1 MQNTNAAE
9 KKTQTEYFV
18 EIANF
23 VALNGGDPDWVTFLN
38 GRADLLQKQ
47 AAKAKE
53 RKAKKNK
60 PEDTLLTAVAS
71 CLGEKLKTS
80 DEICEELVDQ
90 FPEIS
95 RNKVVAR
102 VKTLI
107 ETGVAGKISVNVGQ
121 GKRKVAYALA
131 EYMPKDED

>member
-1 MQNTNAAE
+1 MANTNVNKE
-9 KKTQTEYFV
+9 KTQTEYFV

-23 VALNGGDPDWVTFLN
+23 IELNGGDPDWVKFLY
-38 GRADLLQKQ
+38 GRVDLLARQ

-53 RKAKKNK
+53 RKSKKNK
-60 PEDTLLTAVAS
+60 PEDAMLAAVAG
-71 CLGEKLKTS
+71 CIGEKLKTS
-80 DEICEELVDQ
+80 DEIVAELEGE

-102 VKTLI
+102 LKTLI
-107 ETGVAGKISVNVGQ
+107 EQGTVGKISVNVGG

-131 EYMPKDED
+131 EFMPKDED